1 MAKQKKML
9 KQMEI
14 FDTVTAANLSPNSY
28 YILCSMRDSVS
39 PLQVNIHQELRMLI
53 AREWITEN
61 AESAIG
67 APYSLTPKAMTLID
81 SLEKLFVLKKS
92 VTSSQLMGEDAK
104 TNITKYNEM
113 FPNIKLPT
121 GKAARAAYGN
131 LEKNF
136 RWFFENHK
144 YDWKTI
150 FKATAQY
157 VNEYQQNNY
166 KYMRTSQYFIRKN
179 SLSDLADRCENL
191 NTGGDQVM
199 ATRHAT
205 KVV

>member
-1 MAKQKKML
+1 MAKQKKIL
-9 KQMEI
+9 KQMKI
-14 FDTVTAANLSPNSY
+14 FDAVTKEGLAPNSY
-28 YILCSMRDSVS
+28 YVLCSIRESVLPS
-39 PLQVNIHQELRMLI
+39 EINIHRELKSLVEH
-53 AREWITEN
+53 EWIKEN
-61 AESAIG
+61 DESAIG
-67 APYSLTPKAMTLID
+67 APYSLTPKAVTLID
-81 SLEKLFVLKKS
+81 KLEKLFILKKS
-92 VTSSQLMGEDAK
+92 LTSSQLMGEDAK
-104 TNITKYNEM
+104 ANITKYNEM
-113 FPNIKLPT
+113 FPNVKLPT

-144 YDWKTI
+144 YEWDVI

-166 KYMRTSQYFIRKN
+166 KFMRTSQYFIRKN
-179 SLSDLADRCENL
+179 HLSDLADRCENL
-191 NTGGDQVM
+191 NTGGDQVI

>member
-1 MAKQKKML
+1 MAKEKKIL
-9 KQMEI
+9 KQMKI
-14 FDTVTAANLSPNSY
+14 FDAITKEGLAPNSY
-28 YILCSMRDSVS
+28 YVLCSINASVL
-39 PLQVNIHQELRMLI
+39 PLKINITQEVNLLI
-53 AREWITEN
+53 EHEWLKETKASVIE
-61 AESAIG
+61 
-67 APYSLTPKAMTLID
+67 APYTLTPKAVALID
-81 SLEKLFVLKKS
+81 KLEKLFILKKNL
-92 VTSSQLMGEDAK
+92 TSSQLMGEDVKA
-104 TNITKYNEM
+104 NITKYNEM
-113 FPNIKLPT
+113 FPNVKLPT

-144 YDWKTI
+144 YKWDVV

-166 KYMRTSQYFIRKN
+166 KFMRTSQYFIRKN
-179 SLSDLADRCENL
+179 HLSDLADRCENL

-199 ATRHAT
+199 VTKHAT